1 MMKLQYAHNSY
12 IVILQQTAIN
22 NTMNLSKLK
31 QLLPETL

>member
-12 IVILQQTAIN
+12 IVILQQIVIN

-31 QLLPETL
+31 QLLLETL